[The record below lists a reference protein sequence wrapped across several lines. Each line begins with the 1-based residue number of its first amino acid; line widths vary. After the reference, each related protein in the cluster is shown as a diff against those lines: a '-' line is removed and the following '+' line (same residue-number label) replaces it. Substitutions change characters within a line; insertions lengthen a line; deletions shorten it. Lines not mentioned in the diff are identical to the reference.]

1 MIERLDRNEPVGRIR
16 AELRSYLRNQVRR
29 GPESAG
35 GVAIRLRRGELEKE
49 GNFVKLSAHE
59 EGAVLIEEMSDGIHD
74 WIRVTL
80 RGDPMRTN
88 DPGRIE
94 MAFTTNSTRNWLWAQ
109 VRPTRTPNGDA
120 VFEVEVTDGMRA
132 DLATTDFQANF
143 RDTGSDKRFD
153 NYGWSFGRGARYVLG
168 ASNVDAELAQL
179 AHVAHEA
186 KIVDRE
192 RSTPNAVRQ
201 AVAARPLV
209 PTKTPPPPKALFLK
223 AAASD
228 DTLHIRRAALAPPPL
243 PLAAEPVVAER
254 ATYATRPVA
263 PPRMP
268 PPPMPQHAPSH

>member
-1 MIERLDRNEPVGRIR
+1 
-16 AELRSYLRNQVRR
+16 
-29 GPESAG
+29 
-35 GVAIRLRRGELEKE
+35 
-49 GNFVKLSAHE
+49 
-59 EGAVLIEEMSDGIHD
+59 MSDGIHD

-94 MAFTTNSTRNWLWAQ
+94 MAFTTNSTRNWPWAQ

-209 PTKTPPPPKALFLK
+209 PTKTPPPPKVLLLK
-223 AAASD
+223 AATSD
-228 DTLHIRRAALAPPPL
+228 DTLHIRREILATPPP
-243 PLAAEPVVAER
+243 PAEPVPAER
-254 ATYATRPVA
+254 ASFTTRPVS
-263 PPRMP
+263 PRMP
-268 PPPMPQHAPSH
+268 SPPMPLHAPGH